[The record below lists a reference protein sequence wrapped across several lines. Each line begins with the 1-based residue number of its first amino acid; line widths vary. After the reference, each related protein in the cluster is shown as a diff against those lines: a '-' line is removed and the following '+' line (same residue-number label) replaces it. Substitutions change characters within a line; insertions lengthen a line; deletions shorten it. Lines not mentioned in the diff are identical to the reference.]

1 MESQRIG
8 MLGAGNMASALIRG
22 LLASKSVKPE
32 QIVASDVRADHLKE
46 LEAQYGIK
54 TYTDN
59 KLLAAWAN
67 VVVLAVKPQV
77 IDRVLDQMADAFAP
91 DTLLVSIAAGVPI
104 RSLEARLPAHVRVIR
119 AMPNTAAIALAGATG
134 ISAGS
139 RATPADVEL
148 TQKLFAAIG
157 RSVVLDESLMDA
169 VTGLSGSG
177 PAYVMVMIDA
187 LADGGVKV
195 GLHRD
200 TALLLAA
207 QTVYGSA
214 KLLLETGEHPGRL
227 KDMVTSPGGTAIA
240 GLHTLES
247 GGLRRTLIDAVDSAT
262 KRAIEL
268 GEAMAKKLD
277 RPREP

>member
-1 MESQRIG
+1 MESRRIG
-8 MLGAGNMASALIRG
+8 MLGAGNMAGALIRG
-22 LLASKSVKPE
+22 LLASKSVTAA
-32 QIVASDVRADHLKE
+32 QIVASDVRADHLKQ
-46 LEAQYGIK
+46 LEAEYGIK
-54 TYTDN
+54 TYVDN
-59 KLLAAWAN
+59 RQLATWSN
-67 VVVLAVKPQV
+67 LVVLAVKPQV
-77 IDRVLDQMADAFAP
+77 VDRVLDQMADAFAP

-104 RSLEARLPAHVRVIR
+104 RSLEARLPSHVRVVR

-134 ISAGS
+134 IAPGS
-139 RATPADVEL
+139 RATQDDIDV
-148 TQKLFAAIG
+148 TQALFAAVG
-157 RSVVLDESLMDA
+157 RSVVLDESLIDA

-177 PAYVMVMIDA
+177 PAYVMVMIEA

-247 GGLRRTLIDAVDSAT
+247 GGVRRTLIDAVESAT

-277 RPREP
+277 RS

>member
-1 MESQRIG
+1 MKSQRIG
-8 MLGAGNMASALIRG
+8 MLGAGNMAGALIRG
-22 LLASKSVKPE
+22 LLASKSVTAD

-46 LEAQYGIK
+46 LSTKYGIK
-54 TYTDN
+54 TFSDN
-59 KLLAAWAN
+59 RLLAAASN
-67 VVVLAVKPQV
+67 LVVLAVKPQV
-77 IDRVLDQMADAFAP
+77 IDRVLDQMADAFSP

-104 RSLEARLPAHVRVIR
+104 RSLEARLPAHVRVVR

-134 ISAGS
+134 IAAGS
-139 RATPADVEL
+139 RATQEDIDV
-148 TQKLFAAIG
+148 TQALFAAIG
-157 RSVVLDESLMDA
+157 RSVVLDETLIDA

-177 PAYVMVMIDA
+177 PAYVMVMIEA

-240 GLHTLES
+240 GLHTLET
-247 GGLRRTLIDAVDSAT
+247 GGIRRTLIDAVEAAT
-262 KRAIEL
+262 RRAVEL

-277 RPREP
+277 RS

>member
-1 MESQRIG
+1 MKSQRIG
-8 MLGAGNMASALIRG
+8 MLGAGNMAGALIRG
-22 LLASKSVKPE
+22 LLASKSVTKE
-32 QIVASDVRADHLKE
+32 QIFASDVRADHLKE

-54 TYTDN
+54 TFSDN
-59 KLLAAWAN
+59 IQLAAASN
-67 VVVLAVKPQV
+67 LVVLAVKPQV
-77 IDRVLDQMADAFAP
+77 VDRVLDQMSTSFAP
-91 DTLLVSIAAGVPI
+91 GTLLVSIAAGVPI
-104 RSLEARLPAHVRVIR
+104 RSLEARLPEHVRVVR

-134 ISAGS
+134 IAPGS
-139 RATPADVEL
+139 RATQDDIDV
-148 TQKLFAAIG
+148 TQALFAAIG
-157 RSVVLDESLMDA
+157 RSVVLDETLIDA

-177 PAYVMVMIDA
+177 PAYVMVMIEA

-262 KRAIEL
+262 KRAVEL
-268 GEAMAKKLD
+268 GEQMAQKLD
-277 RPREP
+277 RS

>member
-1 MESQRIG
+1 MKSQRIG

-22 LLASKSVKPE
+22 LLASKSVAAD

-46 LEAQYGIK
+46 LETKHGIK
-54 TYTDN
+54 TFSDN
-59 KLLAAWAN
+59 RELAAASN
-67 VVVLAVKPQV
+67 LVVLAVKPQV
-77 IDRVLDQMADAFAP
+77 IDRVLEQMADAFLP
-91 DTLLVSIAAGVPI
+91 GTLLVSIAAGVPI
-104 RSLEARLPAHVRVIR
+104 RSLEARLPEHVRVVR
-119 AMPNTAAIALAGATG
+119 AMPNTPAIALAGATG
-134 ISAGS
+134 IAPGS
-139 RATPADVEL
+139 RATQADIDL
-148 TQKLFAAIG
+148 TQALFAAIG
-157 RSVVLDESLMDA
+157 RSVVLDETLIDA

-177 PAYVMVMIDA
+177 PAYVMVMIEA

-214 KLLLETGEHPGRL
+214 KLLLETGELPGRL
-227 KDMVTSPGGTAIA
+227 KDMVTSPGGTAIV

-247 GGLRRTLIDAVDSAT
+247 GGIRRTLIDAVDSAT

-277 RPREP
+277 RS

>member
-1 MESQRIG
+1 MQSRRIG
-8 MLGAGNMASALIRG
+8 MLGAGNMAGALIRG
-22 LLASKSVKPE
+22 LLASKSVSKE
-32 QIVASDVRADHLKE
+32 QISASDVRADHLKE

-54 TYTDN
+54 TYSDN
-59 KLLAAWAN
+59 RQLAAASDL
-67 VVVLAVKPQV
+67 VVLAVKPQV

-91 DTLLVSIAAGVPI
+91 NTLLVSIAAGVPI
-104 RSLEARLPAHVRVIR
+104 RSLEARLPEHVRVVR

-134 ISAGS
+134 IAPGS
-139 RATPADVEL
+139 RATQEDIDV
-148 TQKLFAAIG
+148 TQALFASVG
-157 RSVVLDESLMDA
+157 RSVVLDESLIDA

-177 PAYVMVMIDA
+177 PAYVMIIIEA

-277 RPREP
+277 RS

>member
-1 MESQRIG
+1 MKSRRIG
-8 MLGAGNMASALIRG
+8 MLGAGNMAGALIRG
-22 LLASKSVKPE
+22 LLASKSVTAD
-32 QIVASDVRADHLKE
+32 QISASDVRADHLKE

-54 TYTDN
+54 TFSDN
-59 KLLAAWAN
+59 RQLAAASN
-67 VVVLAVKPQV
+67 LVVLAVKPQV

-91 DTLLVSIAAGVPI
+91 DTLLVSIAAGVPL
-104 RSLEARLPAHVRVIR
+104 RSLEARLPAHVRIVR

-134 ISAGS
+134 IAPGS
-139 RATPADVEL
+139 RATDEDLEV
-148 TQKLFAAIG
+148 TQALFAAIG
-157 RSVVLDESLMDA
+157 RSVVLDESLIDA

-177 PAYVMVMIDA
+177 PAYVMVMIEA

-262 KRAIEL
+262 KRAVEL

-277 RPREP
+277 RS